1 MPFVAPWIWMLLEVK
16 LELGLL
22 VAVAFGAPKIVMLLK
37 EKLEPWIPLEHELEL
52 KLKQL
57 MLLEVKLEVLV
68 LW

>member
-1 MPFVAPWIWMLLEVK
+1 
-16 LELGLL
+16 
-22 VAVAFGAPKIVMLLK
+22 
-37 EKLEPWIPLEHELEL
+37 LEHEMEL